1 MLQVNDKRAILNF
14 GASLSLG
21 VAYTTLRAV
30 NVLPRTLFPTTA
42 ELESVELLGLL
53 LLVPALFLFCR
64 GLARTTSL
72 GFVAALK
79 ARIEST
85 DERAFVALAMLFVF
99 SASLLLLIFVLGGVP
114 HVQDSIA
121 LMFQAKV
128 FAIGKVGVQA
138 PEHLEFFQYPFM
150 VVEKGLLHA
159 KYFPMH
165 ALVLALGVPLNAEL
179 LVQPI
184 LAALTLLLI
193 YILARE
199 LYGQL
204 TAKATVLLVAVS
216 PFFLYMHTS
225 FLSHTTS
232 LLFFSLF
239 VFSLVKSLK
248 TSSKVFPLV
257 AGLSLGL
264 MFNTRPQTAYVVAL
278 ALVPTAVK
286 ELLARRRRIL
296 TAALFGIGLIP
307 AGALAMSYRY
317 PFTGKLFGMPFD
329 FSNPADKL
337 GFHPDVGVLYGS
349 IGHTPLK
356 ALLNFAK
363 NLIEMNSNL
372 FGFPMASLL
381 LFFIVLF
388 APRKDKWERAF
399 VAVPVALVFFHIFY
413 WVDGVCFGARY
424 WFSCVPLFAMLT
436 IRGISRFGPAFAQG
450 EIGRRAAVL
459 FVLMLVLV
467 GLADYHPRRAMVH
480 KNSYWSVNNKV
491 ADAVRERN
499 IHNAV
504 IFMQTEDD
512 PLSYGAG
519 YLHNSPT
526 FDDDVVYAHHLGRF
540 RDRVLF
546 ESYPGRTF
554 FICTYGTTSDRE
566 PLFELLH
573 PLPDKR
579 ALPEDVTASLDMAS
593 YLTST
598 QRFDEAARLFSW
610 AILISDEMTIDS
622 LPLDDELFV
631 RAVLPRIEFYQPTA
645 YVLIGTRLFE
655 IGKFDL
661 AKNAVESAVRMSPR
675 TVCPRLLLD
684 DPAFRKEVIDKLDI
698 RGKESLLSLAAACY
712 SSSQYERAVRYLERS
727 IDVYGESYEN
737 LVRLGHALLH
747 AGRFERALWACNRL
761 ELLRPHDEQVNL
773 MRARALVSSGDIPG
787 AEAAIR
793 TALEGHP
800 ATTDLWV
807 TMGEY
812 ALSISDTERARKAFQ
827 IALASDELNVD
838 ASIGLA
844 QILLS
849 DGLIDEGLN
858 VLDRIKPITPAN
870 REVNLLL
877 GIAHHLRHEAPAAS
891 EHLSRA
897 RRLSDRAK
905 LEWDDLP
912 IVKANPLSRY
922 VFQDIEAAPARDT
935 KGDKGA

>member
-1 MLQVNDKRAILNF
+1 MRQVNDKKALLTF
-14 GASLSLG
+14 GASLVLG
-21 VAYTTLRAV
+21 VAYLAVRAM
-30 NVLPRTLFPTTA
+30 NVLPRTLCPMTV

-53 LLVPALFLFCR
+53 LLAPALFLFCR

-72 GFVAALK
+72 GFVEALK
-79 ARIEST
+79 GRVQST
-85 DERAFVALAMLFVF
+85 DERVFVALAMLFVF
-99 SASLLLLIFVLGGVP
+99 GASLLLLIFVLGGVP

-128 FAIGKVGVQA
+128 FATGKVGVQA
-138 PEHLEFFQYPFM
+138 PEHFEFFRYPFM
-150 VVEKGLLHA
+150 VVENGLLHA

-165 ALVLALGVPLNAEL
+165 AFILALGVLIDAEL

-225 FLSHTTS
+225 FLSHTTC

-239 VFSLVKSLK
+239 ALSLVKTLK

-264 MFNTRPQTAYVVAL
+264 MFNTRPQTAYVMAL
-278 ALVPTAVK
+278 ALVPIAVK

-296 TAALFGIGLIP
+296 TVALFGIGLIP
-307 AGALAMSYRY
+307 AGALATAYRY
-317 PFTGKLFGMPFD
+317 PFTGELLGMPFD

-356 ALLNFAK
+356 AWLNFAK
-363 NLIEMNSNL
+363 NLVEMNSNL

-424 WFSCVPLFAMLT
+424 WFSCLPLFAILT
-436 IRGISRFGPAFAQG
+436 VRGISRFGPAFARG
-450 EIGRRAAVL
+450 EIGRRAAVI

-467 GLADYHPRRAMVH
+467 GLADYHPRRARVH
-480 KNSYWSVNNKV
+480 KSSYWSVNTKV
-491 ADAVRERN
+491 PDAVRARN

-504 IFMQTEDD
+504 IFMETEDD

-526 FDDDVVYAHHLGRF
+526 FDDDVIYALHLGRF

-546 ESYPGRTF
+546 DSYPDRAF

-579 ALPEDVTASLDMAS
+579 AFPEDVIAILDRGF
-593 YLTST
+593 YLTSM

-610 AILISDEMTIDS
+610 AILASDETTIDS
-622 LPLDDELFV
+622 LPLDDEFFV
-631 RAVLPRIEFYQPTA
+631 RSVFPRIEFYQPTA
-645 YVLIGTRLFE
+645 YLLTGMRFFDIGN
-655 IGKFDL
+655 FDL

-684 DPAFRKEVIDKLDI
+684 APAFRRKVIDNLDV
-698 RGKESLLSLAAACY
+698 RGEESLLSLAAACY
-712 SSSQYERAVRYLERS
+712 LSSQYERAVRYLERS
-727 IDVYGESYEN
+727 IDIYGEDFES
-737 LVRLGHALLH
+737 LMRLGHASLH
-747 AGRFERALWACNRL
+747 ARRFERALWACNRL
-761 ELLRPHDEQVNL
+761 ELLRPGDEQVNL
-773 MRARALVSSGDIPG
+773 LRARALVSIGDIPG

-800 ATTDLWV
+800 PTTELWV

-812 ALSISDTERARKAFQ
+812 ALAISDTKRARKAFQ
-827 IALASDELNVD
+827 IALASDELNVE

-849 DGLIDEGLN
+849 DGRIDEGLN
-858 VLDRIKPITPAN
+858 VLGRIKPIVPAN
-870 REVNLLL
+870 REMNLLL
-877 GIAHHLRHEAPAAS
+877 GIAHYLRHEAPAAS
-891 EHLSRA
+891 EHLLRA

-912 IVKANPLSRY
+912 IVKANPLSDH
-922 VFQDIEAAPARDT
+922 VFQDVEAMLTRDT
-935 KGDKGA
+935 RSDEGV